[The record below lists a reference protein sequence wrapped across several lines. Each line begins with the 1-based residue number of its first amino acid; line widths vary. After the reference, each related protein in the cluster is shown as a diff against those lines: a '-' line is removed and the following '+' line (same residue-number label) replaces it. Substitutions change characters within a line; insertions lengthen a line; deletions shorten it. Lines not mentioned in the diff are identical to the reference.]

1 MAFGINPKT
10 SRTQRSFDKLGEYIM
25 NVKAEKFDKMLQ
37 ENKIECFQKQELTDE
52 LHTVLYRS
60 SMEIE
65 GVMLPVI
72 VIIDDSIYTIF
83 RTLINSKGVNENNRP
98 AVEKLLNTL
107 NATYK
112 AFKYILTEAG
122 EIILDTCLPSSN
134 DNFDPNL
141 IRVMIDVAIK
151 NLNENYRKVMI
162 TTWNEEKK

>member
-1 MAFGINPKT
+1 
-10 SRTQRSFDKLGEYIM
+10 M
-25 NVKAEKFDKMLQ
+25 NVKAEKFEKMLQ
-37 ENKIECFQKQELTDE
+37 ENKIECFQKQEIQDE

-72 VIIDDSIYTIF
+72 IIIDDSIYTIF
-83 RTLINSKGVNENNRP
+83 RTLINSKGVTEKNRSD
-98 AVEKLLNTL
+98 VEKLLNTL
-107 NATYK
+107 NSTYK

-122 EIILDTCLPSSN
+122 EIILDTCMPSSN

-151 NLNENYRKVMI
+151 NLNENYRKIML
-162 TTWNEEKK
+162 TTWSEDKK

>member
-1 MAFGINPKT
+1 
-10 SRTQRSFDKLGEYIM
+10 M
-25 NVKAEKFDKMLQ
+25 NAKAEKFEKMLH
-37 ENKIECFQKQELTDE
+37 ENKIECFQKQEIQDE

-72 VIIDDSIYTIF
+72 IIIDDSIYTIF
-83 RTLINSKGVNENNRP
+83 RTLINSKGVTEKNRSD
-98 AVEKLLNTL
+98 VEKLLNTL
-107 NATYK
+107 NSTYK

-122 EIILDTCLPSSN
+122 EIILDTCMPSSN

-151 NLNENYRKVMI
+151 NLNENYRKIML
-162 TTWNEEKK
+162 TTWSEEKK

>member
-1 MAFGINPKT
+1 
-10 SRTQRSFDKLGEYIM
+10 M
-25 NVKAEKFDKMLQ
+25 NAKAEKFEKMLQ
-37 ENKIECFQKQELTDE
+37 ENKIECFQKQEIQDE

-72 VIIDDSIYTIF
+72 IIIDDSIYTIF
-83 RTLINSKGVNENNRP
+83 RTLINSKGVTEKNRSD
-98 AVEKLLNTL
+98 VEKLLNTL
-107 NATYK
+107 NSTYK

-122 EIILDTCLPSSN
+122 EIILDTCMPSSN

-151 NLNENYRKVMI
+151 NLNENYRKIML
-162 TTWNEEKK
+162 TTWSEEKK